1 MQFTVKNMTCS
12 ACSKM
17 ISMILM
23 KLAGVQRVSVDEH
36 TGLVTVASVEPVPVD
51 LVRVKL
57 AERGYM
63 VSE

>member
-23 KLAGVQRVSVDEH
+23 KLAGVQRVSVDEV
-36 TGLVTVASVEPVPVD
+36 TGLVTVASVEPLPAE
-51 LVRVKL
+51 LVRTKL
-57 AERGYM
+57 AERGYAM
-63 VSE
+63 NG